1 MLRALGISG
10 ESWLLKEYQGITRSF
25 DCVPIVHQM
34 IKHRSFPSFEKN
46 GPTWLAILVSP
57 MLTLSCTSY
66 TFDLL
71 IYFNYLKNKWVHL
84 QKSLCLNSSRSK
96 WGIWLIFSSWGLF
109 CLLSEV
115 GHIHAHLAPTCTSDL
130 FILCQHRFWPL
141 VTFRGVMVNIIL
153 FSFL

>member
-34 IKHRSFPSFEKN
+34 IKHCSFPSFEKKWAHMIGN
-46 GPTWLAILVSP
+46 PRFSNAHSELYFLHLA
-57 MLTLSCTSY
+57 
-66 TFDLL
+66 LL

-84 QKSLCLNSSRSK
+84 LKSSCLNSSRSE
-96 WGIWLIFSSWGLF
+96 WGIWLTFSSWGLF

-115 GHIHAHLAPTCTSDL
+115 GHIHAHLAPTCASDL
-130 FILCQHRFWPL
+130 FILYQHRFWPL
-141 VTFRGVMVNIIL
+141 VTVRGAMVNIIL